1 MVDKVDF
8 TKGVKISISPTTN
21 GFACGIVNEEVDLS
35 SEGIYLCYTIA
46 RGILKFSID
55 HPQDAFNL
63 GMKQVLQNK
72 SYKDNRQDS
81 CFDDYDNV
89 IDLSEII
96 FKLKK
101 DYN

>member
-8 TKGVKISISPTTN
+8 TKGVKIIISPTTN

-46 RGILKFSID
+46 RGMLKFSID
-55 HPQDAFNL
+55 HPKDAFDL
-63 GMKQVLQNK
+63 GMKQVQNK
-72 SYKDNRQDS
+72 SYKDNEQDS

-96 FKLKK
+96 FKLRK
-101 DYN
+101 DYK

>member
-46 RGILKFSID
+46 RGMLKFSID
-55 HPQDAFNL
+55 HPQDAFNS

-72 SYKDNRQDS
+72 SYKDNKQDS
-81 CFDDYDNV
+81 HFDDYDNV